1 MPKQLKHRWRKD
13 QLIVLGVLCIIY
25 IAFTAIF
32 NWIIGL
38 VGIILLAVIFYWVLR
53 NDAAYKKDLEA
64 YISTLSHRLKKVG
77 DEALL
82 QMPIGII
89 LYDNDHNI
97 EWMNP
102 YMVSLTGGESFL
114 GNSLNLVSEALIPII
129 KGDSE
134 EEVIKI
140 QKRRY
145 CVTFRREERLLYFS
159 DVTELTDIEA
169 RYNNEQSVFAI
180 IYLDNYDEVTQGM
193 EDQVKSNINNDI
205 TAMIKDWGADYGIYL
220 KRFSSDKFFAVLN
233 QQILKELEK
242 SRFSILDNVRELT
255 TQSHVPLTLSI
266 GIGSN
271 MHSLTELGQ
280 LAQSALDLALGRG
293 GDQVAIK
300 EPHGRVKFFGGKSNP
315 VEKRTRVRARVISHA
330 LSELVSESDQ
340 VIIMGH
346 KQPDMDS
353 IGSCIGIMKIA
364 KANDRKASIV
374 LDPENYGT
382 GVIRLIEE
390 IRNKDELWNK
400 FISPEEAIDRITA
413 RTLVV
418 VVDTSKPS
426 MVMEPKLLSK
436 SERIVVIDHHRRGEE
451 FISDPI
457 LVYMEP
463 YASSA
468 SELITE
474 LLEYQPKTLSL
485 DLIEA
490 TSMLA
495 GITVDTKSFTFRTG
509 SRTFD
514 AASYLRSHGADTVLV
529 QKLLREDLKQYKRRA
544 KLIKNSEIYNDSIAI
559 GMGEQDEKYDQVLIA
574 QAADILLSMDGIRA
588 SFVIALRLDGKVS
601 ISARSLGEINVQL
614 IMESLGG
621 GGHLT
626 NAATQFEDISLEEAK
641 EKLQS
646 TINEYIEGGEE
657 ES

>member
-1 MPKQLKHRWRKD
+1 MPNQLKHRWRKD
-13 QLIVLGVLCIIY
+13 QLIVLGILCVIY

-32 NWIIGL
+32 NWMMGL
-38 VGIILLAVIFYWVLR
+38 IGIILLAVIFYWVLR
-53 NDAAYKKDLEA
+53 NDAVYKKDLEA
-64 YISTLSHRLKKVG
+64 YISTLSHRIKKVG

-82 QMPIGII
+82 HMPIGII

-102 YMVSLTGGESFL
+102 YMISLTGGDSFL
-114 GNSLNLVSEALIPII
+114 AHSLNLISEALIPII

-134 EEVIKI
+134 EEIVKI
-140 QKRRY
+140 QKRNY
-145 CVTFRREERLLYFS
+145 LVTIRREDRLLYFS
-159 DVTELTDIEA
+159 DVTELKDIEE

-193 EDQVKSNINNDI
+193 EDQVKSNINNEL
-205 TAMIKDWGADYGIYL
+205 TGMIKDWGANYDIYL

-233 QQILKELEK
+233 QKILKDLEK
-242 SRFSILDNVRELT
+242 TRFSILDNVRELK
-255 TQSHVPLTLSI
+255 TQSHIPFTLSI
-266 GIGSN
+266 GIGLG
-271 MHSLTELGQ
+271 MHSLPELGQ

-293 GDQVAIK
+293 GDQVVIK
-300 EPHGRVKFFGGKSNP
+300 EPHGKVKFYGGKSNP
-315 VEKRTRVRARVISHA
+315 IEKRTRVRARVISHA
-330 LSELVSESDQ
+330 LSELVHESDQ
-340 VIIMGH
+340 VLIMGH
-346 KQPDMDS
+346 KHPDMDS
-353 IGSCIGIMKIA
+353 IGACIGIMKIA
-364 KANDRKASIV
+364 ESNDKQASIV
-374 LDPENYGT
+374 IDPENYGS
-382 GVIRLIEE
+382 GVIKLIEE
-390 IRNKDELWNK
+390 IREREELWDK
-400 FISPEEAIDRITA
+400 FISPDDAIDQVTA

-436 SERIVVIDHHRRGEE
+436 AERIVVIDHHRRGEE
-451 FISDPI
+451 FIDDPV

-474 LLEYQPKTLSL
+474 LLEYQPKHLSL
-485 DLIEA
+485 DPIEA

-514 AASYLRSHGADTVLV
+514 AASYLRSHGADTILV
-529 QKLLREDLKQYKRRA
+529 QKLLREDLTQYKRRA
-544 KLIKNSEIYNDSIAI
+544 KLIKSSEIYKDNIAI
-559 GMGEQDEKYDQVLIA
+559 AMGKEDEKFDQVLIA
-574 QAADILLSMDGIRA
+574 QAADTLLSMDGISA
-588 SFVIALRLDGKVS
+588 SFVIAVRLDGKIS

-614 IMESLGG
+614 IMENLGG

-641 EKLQS
+641 EKLKS